1 MGRVIGVDLGTTYS
15 CVAYLDGGSPVVIPN
30 LEGFPTTPSVV
41 SFTTSGER
49 LIGNLA
55 LRQALTNPE
64 NTIFAVK
71 RLIGRK
77 FASPEVVAARERT
90 PYRLIEAANGDV
102 LISLDPQILTPQ
114 EISAMILGY
123 LKTCAESF
131 FGDEV
136 TDAVIT
142 VPAHFNDS
150 QRQATKDA
158 GRISGLNVLRV
169 INEPTA
175 ASLAFG
181 LNTKKNVTAAVFDMG
196 GGTFDVTLLEI
207 NDGVFHILSTNGD
220 SYLGGEDF
228 DNRVVDWVVDEFRKE
243 GGADVFQDK
252 LALQRVKEACERAK
266 RELSFTTETEI
277 NLPFISAKGAGPKH
291 IRKMISRRL
300 LEDLTGDLV
309 DRTIPLIER
318 ALQDGRLG
326 PGDVGEV
333 ILVGGQTR
341 MPLIKEKVSK
351 FFNKRPAE
359 HVNPDEIVA
368 MGAAIQSG
376 ILKGEINDLVLLL
389 DVTPFSLGIETEG
402 DAFQRIIERNTT
414 IPVKKSMPFTTVEHN
429 QRRVRVHVL
438 QGENEVASLNKSLA
452 TFELVGIEPAPASV
466 PQIDV
471 MFEIDADGIVKV
483 SAKDVATGRQQR
495 IQIRASSGLS
505 PADID
510 RIMEKE
516 GRGDLRK

>member
-102 LISLDPQILTPQ
+102 LISLDPQVLTPQ
-114 EISAMILGY
+114 EISAMILDY

-207 NDGVFHILSTNGD
+207 NDGVFNILSTNGD

-228 DNRVVDWVVDEFRKE
+228 DNRIVDWVVDEFRKE

-252 LALQRVKEACERAK
+252 LALQRVKEASERAK

-291 IRKMISRRL
+291 IRKTISRRL

-309 DRTIPLIER
+309 GRTIPLIER

-326 PGDVGEV
+326 PQDIEEV

-351 FFNKRPAE
+351 FFNKRPA
-359 HVNPDEIVA
+359 
-368 MGAAIQSG
+368 
-376 ILKGEINDLVLLL
+376 
-389 DVTPFSLGIETEG
+389 
-402 DAFQRIIERNTT
+402 
-414 IPVKKSMPFTTVEHN
+414 
-429 QRRVRVHVL
+429 
-438 QGENEVASLNKSLA
+438 
-452 TFELVGIEPAPASV
+452 
-466 PQIDV
+466 
-471 MFEIDADGIVKV
+471 
-483 SAKDVATGRQQR
+483 
-495 IQIRASSGLS
+495 
-505 PADID
+505 
-510 RIMEKE
+510 
-516 GRGDLRK
+516 

>member
-15 CVAYLDGGSPVVIPN
+15 CVAYLDGESPVVIPN

-55 LRQALTNPE
+55 MRQALTNPE

-77 FASPEVVAARERT
+77 FNSPEVVAAQKRL

-102 LISLDPQILTPQ
+102 MIALDPQVLTPQ
-114 EISAMILGY
+114 EISAMILDY
-123 LKTCAESF
+123 LRKCAESYL
-131 FGDEV
+131 GDKV

-207 NDGVFHILSTNGD
+207 NDGVFHVLATNGD

-228 DNRVVDWVVDEFRKE
+228 DNRIVEWIVDEFRKE
-243 GGADVFQDK
+243 GGADLFQDK
-252 LALQRVKEACERAK
+252 LALQRVKEACE
-266 RELSFTTETEI
+266 
-277 NLPFISAKGAGPKH
+277 KGQAGAVLHDGNRDQPAVH
-291 IRKMISRRL
+291 
-300 LEDLTGDLV
+300 LV
-309 DRTIPLIER
+309 
-318 ALQDGRLG
+318 Q
-326 PGDVGEV
+326 
-333 ILVGGQTR
+333 
-341 MPLIKEKVSK
+341 
-351 FFNKRPAE
+351 
-359 HVNPDEIVA
+359 
-368 MGAAIQSG
+368 
-376 ILKGEINDLVLLL
+376 
-389 DVTPFSLGIETEG
+389 
-402 DAFQRIIERNTT
+402 
-414 IPVKKSMPFTTVEHN
+414 
-429 QRRVRVHVL
+429 
-438 QGENEVASLNKSLA
+438 
-452 TFELVGIEPAPASV
+452 
-466 PQIDV
+466 
-471 MFEIDADGIVKV
+471 
-483 SAKDVATGRQQR
+483 
-495 IQIRASSGLS
+495 
-505 PADID
+505 
-510 RIMEKE
+510 
-516 GRGDLRK
+516 GRGDQAHPEDSSRAVSSRT

>member
-1 MGRVIGVDLGTTYS
+1 
-15 CVAYLDGGSPVVIPN
+15 
-30 LEGFPTTPSVV
+30 
-41 SFTTSGER
+41 
-49 LIGNLA
+49 
-55 LRQALTNPE
+55 
-64 NTIFAVK
+64 
-71 RLIGRK
+71 
-77 FASPEVVAARERT
+77 
-90 PYRLIEAANGDV
+90 
-102 LISLDPQILTPQ
+102 
-114 EISAMILGY
+114 
-123 LKTCAESF
+123 
-131 FGDEV
+131 
-136 TDAVIT
+136 
-142 VPAHFNDS
+142 
-150 QRQATKDA
+150 
-158 GRISGLNVLRV
+158 
-169 INEPTA
+169 
-175 ASLAFG
+175 
-181 LNTKKNVTAAVFDMG
+181 MG

-228 DNRVVDWVVDEFRKE
+228 DNRVVDWVVAEFRKE

-277 NLPFISAKGAGPKH
+277 NLPFISAGGAGPKH
-291 IRKMISRRL
+291 IRKTISRRL

-318 ALQDGRLG
+318 ALKDGRLG
-326 PGDVGEV
+326 PEDIGEV

-376 ILKGEINDLVLLL
+376 ILKGEISDLVLLL

-402 DAFQRIIERNTT
+402 DTFQRIIERNTT

-438 QGENEVASLNKSLA
+438 QGENDIASQNKSLA
-452 TFELVGIEPAPASV
+452 TFELVGIEPAPAGV
-466 PQIDV
+466 PQVDV

-483 SAKDVATGRQQR
+483 SAKDVASGRQQR
-495 IQIRASSGLS
+495 IQVRASSGLS
-505 PADID
+505 PADIE

-516 GRGDLRK
+516 GRGT